1 MDIDQ
6 LLAAV
11 NASRATPEQ
20 LTAMLQR
27 TSILATVAAKR
38 AQIENE
44 RSARQ
49 ASIDAHD
56 ATLRTLAAELA
67 ALEAQANA
75 MLGGQ

>member
-11 NASRATPEQ
+11 NASGATPEA

-27 TSILATVAAKR
+27 TSILAAVAAKR
-38 AQIENE
+38 AQIAIEQQ
-44 RSARQ
+44 ARQ

-56 ATLRTLAAELA
+56 ATLRTLTQELA

-75 MLGGQ
+75 ILAP

>member
-11 NASRATPEQ
+11 NASGATPEQ
-20 LTAMLQR
+20 LTAMLTR
-27 TSILATVAAKR
+27 TAILAAVAAKR
-38 AQIENE
+38 AEIANE
-44 RSARQ
+44 QVARQ

-56 ATLRTLAAELA
+56 ATLRGLQAQLA

-75 MLGGQ
+75 ILAP

>member
-11 NASRATPEQ
+11 NASGATPEQ

-38 AQIENE
+38 AQIANE
-44 RSARQ
+44 QAARQ

-56 ATLRTLAAELA
+56 AVLRTLAAELA

-75 MLGGQ
+75 MLGG